1 LSAVTQPSVSIVL
14 ATYNRRDWMRLAIDS
29 VLDQSYSNLEL
40 LVMDDGST
48 DGTPELL
55 EEYARRCPPERFR
68 YSRHDNMGQAR
79 TLNRGYDMARGEVL
93 GYLSD
98 DDLLARGA
106 VARLVAELRADPD
119 AVAAYPG
126 YRMIDQEGEIV
137 DTVRPIEYSPLEA
150 FRLHDTIIGPGG
162 LVRREVLEA
171 SGGWDPAWH
180 WMGDLILWMRVG
192 LAGRVIRVEHPVA
205 SWRRHPGGITIE
217 TSLERARQHLR
228 LVDVGASLLD
238 LPDDAVGL
246 RAEALRNACVIGAY
260 FGGGLEIAGGPPFM
274 AIDLQRP
281 QISAFAAGLG
291 PGDLLDERADEAA
304 RLWRELAPLTVEV
317 SRLRTRGG
325 EARGRAG
332 ATADESG
339 GGLAAAVARLRG
351 VGALPDERGRLADA
365 AEGEMQA
372 ALWEAANDCLPDVD
386 LATTRYLLVDLREK
400 ALTEDEIGQ
409 LTIDAFH
416 ASIPRLRNAIAA
428 HRREIESA
436 RNPSPR

>member
-1 LSAVTQPSVSIVL
+1 LNAPSQPPVSIVL
-14 ATYNRRDWMRLAIDS
+14 ATYNRRDWLRLAIDS
-29 VLDQSYSNLEL
+29 VLDQSYPNLEL

-55 EEYARRCPPERFR
+55 EEYARRQPPERFR
-68 YSRHDNMGQAR
+68 FSRHENMGQAR
-79 TLNRGYDMARGEVL
+79 TLNRGYEMARGDIL

-119 AVAAYPG
+119 AVAVFPG

-137 DTVRPIEYSPLEA
+137 DTVRPIEYSPREA

-162 LVRREVLEA
+162 LVRREVLDA
-171 SGGWDPAWH
+171 SGGWDPDWH

-192 LAGRVIRVEHPVA
+192 LAGRIIRVDHPVA

-217 TSLERARQHLR
+217 TSLERARQHLQ
-228 LVDVGASLLD
+228 LVDVAASLLD
-238 LPDDAVGL
+238 VPADAVGL

-260 FGGGLEIAGGPPFM
+260 FGGGLEVAGGPPYM

-281 QISAFAAGLG
+281 QISSFGAGLG
-291 PGDLLDERADEAA
+291 YGDLLDERADEAA
-304 RLWRELAPLTVEV
+304 RLWRELAPLVLEIIEYRTGGDVQADAEHEGAGLEAAV
-317 SRLRTRGG
+317 RRLR
-325 EARGRAG
+325 
-332 ATADESG
+332 D
-339 GGLAAAVARLRG
+339 
-351 VGALPDERGRLADA
+351 VGALALQDGTFAEA
-365 AEGEMQA
+365 AEGEMQS

-386 LATTRYLLVDLREK
+386 LETTRYLLVDRRKE
-400 ALTEDEIGQ
+400 ALTEEELGQ

-428 HRREIESA
+428 HRRELASA
-436 RNPSPR
+436 PDRAS

>member
-1 LSAVTQPSVSIVL
+1 MSPAKQPTVSIVL
-14 ATYNRRDWMRLAIDS
+14 ATYNRRDWLRLAMDS
-29 VLDQSYSNLEL
+29 VLDQSYPNLEL

-55 EEYARRCPPERFR
+55 EEYSRNHPPERFR
-68 YSRHDNMGQAR
+68 FSRHENMGQAR
-79 TLNRGYDMARGEVL
+79 TLNRGYEMASGEIL

-106 VARLVAELRADPD
+106 VARLIAELREHPD
-119 AVAAYPG
+119 AVAVYPG
-126 YRMIDQEGEIV
+126 YRMIDQAGEIV
-137 DTVRPIEYSPLEA
+137 DTVRPIEYSPVEA

-171 SGGWDPAWH
+171 TGGWDEDWH

-192 LAGRVIRVEHPVA
+192 LAGSVIRVEHPVA

-217 TSLERARQHLR
+217 TSLERARQHLQ

-238 LPDDAVGL
+238 LPADAVSL

-281 QISAFAAGLG
+281 EISSFGSGLG
-291 PGDLLDERADEAA
+291 YGDLLDERADEAE
-304 RLWRELAPLTVEV
+304 RLWRELAPLVIEV
-317 SRLRTRGG
+317 VDRRDGAQAEAAPPGAGLDAAVRRLRN
-325 EARGRAG
+325 AG
-332 ATADESG
+332 A
-339 GGLAAAVARLRG
+339 LAREDG
-351 VGALPDERGRLADA
+351 TFADA
-365 AEGEMQA
+365 AEGEMQS
-372 ALWEAANDCLPDVD
+372 ALWEAGNDCLVDVD
-386 LATTRYLLVDLREK
+386 LETTRYLLVDRRRE
-400 ALTEDEIGQ
+400 ALTEEEMGQ

-416 ASIPRLRNAIAA
+416 AQIPRLRNAIAA
-428 HRREIESA
+428 YRRELASA
-436 RNPSPR
+436 PDRAPS

>member
-1 LSAVTQPSVSIVL
+1 MSQPAVSIVL
-14 ATYNRRDWMRLAIDS
+14 ATYNRRDWLRLAMDS
-29 VLDQSYSNLEL
+29 VLDQSYPNLEL

-55 EEYARRCPPERFR
+55 EEYARRHPPERFR
-68 YSRHDNMGQAR
+68 FSRHDNMGQAR
-79 TLNRGYDMARGEVL
+79 TLNRGYGMARGEIL

-119 AVAAYPG
+119 AVAVYPG
-126 YRMIDQEGEIV
+126 YRMIDAEGEIV

-171 SGGWDPAWH
+171 SGGWDPDWH

-228 LVDVGASLLD
+228 LVDVGAALLD
-238 LPDDAVGL
+238 LPADAVGL

-281 QISAFAAGLG
+281 QISSFGAGLG
-291 PGDLLDERADEAA
+291 YGDLLDERADEAA
-304 RLWRELAPLTVEV
+304 RLWRELAPLVVEV
-317 SRLRTRGG
+317 VERRTGGGARPDGAKTGAGLEAAVRRLRD
-325 EARGRAG
+325 AG
-332 ATADESG
+332 A
-339 GGLAAAVARLRG
+339 LAREDGTFAH
-351 VGALPDERGRLADA
+351 A
-365 AEGEMQA
+365 AEGEMQP

-386 LATTRYLLVDLREK
+386 LETTRYLLVDRRK
-400 ALTEDEIGQ
+400 QALTEEEIGQ

-416 ASIPRLRNAIAA
+416 AQVPRLRNAIAA
-428 HRREIESA
+428 YRRELAAAPERASG
-436 RNPSPR
+436 